1 MKLYLALS
9 CLQGQEIISASEELL
24 SLNPYGLQ
32 LTSGNKFNKNIN
44 YFEWLNEN
52 KVKYQ
57 THHNFSFSQSINQD
71 LYEVVEYEEDF
82 YSFNV
87 CVVDSLHPPLYKRF
101 KDYSKKIINQAFYDF
116 LEVTCDNEELLENN
130 DEQLCFEIMYDPKEY
145 PLSDDDSINYI
156 MDLKNPIA
164 LDISHL
170 NILNKQGH
178 INKKTLNRLL
188 EYDKIEEI
196 HISDNDGKRDS
207 HHYISKDT
215 YLLKDWVK
223 ERYNDNKDIPII
235 LECFMQRM
243 NQEQRQNQ
251 IDIIKSCIGAN
262 S

>member
-32 LTSGNKFNKNIN
+32 LTSGNKINKNTN
-44 YFEWLNEN
+44 YFEWLKKN
-52 KVKYQ
+52 KIKYQ
-57 THHNFSFSQSINQD
+57 THHNFSFTQSINQD
-71 LYEVVEYEEDF
+71 LYEVIQEWDGLTYFHID
-82 YSFNV
+82 
-87 CVVDSLHPPLYKRF
+87 VVDSLHPPLYKRF
-101 KDYSKKIINQAFYDF
+101 KNYSKEIIDLAFYDF
-116 LEVTCDNEELLENN
+116 LEVTSDYEELYE
-130 DEQLCFEIMYDPKEY
+130 DGESQLCFEIMYNPKEY

-251 IDIIKSCIGAN
+251 IEIIKSCIGAN
-262 S
+262 G